1 MQTRSRKR
9 RLDHDRA
16 TAELRYLV
24 TIRELDQEG
33 LTLHAGAIAAFLTDA
48 VPFLRKAAAEA
59 LGNLHPD
66 KLVLHTGAIVGVLA
80 DAEYKVRYAA
90 IMTLRRLDHAAFTR
104 HADAIA
110 NLLIDANWLVR
121 SAAVVAL
128 GELHPEELVF
138 HTGAIVSILTDPE
151 ARVRMHAVETIC
163 RIDQAALTQHTN
175 AIAAL
180 LTDAVPFVRCAA
192 VKALGKLHPATLALH
207 TGAITDAIFDLLAD
221 GDWEIRLAAYRLID
235 PQDELGMLPPDA
247 LAWAISVVKDTV
259 LTERHVWVRDKAIRT
274 LRALKRKRARLHW
287 ATARVYR
294 VRRYGRFWYEDVVV
308 KLCAPGGVW
317 AERDRAAFEAEFI

>member
-16 TAELRYLV
+16 TALTNSDADVRYAALV
-24 TIRELDQEG
+24 TIRWLDQAA
-33 LTLHAGAIAAFLTDA
+33 LTLHAG
-48 VPFLRKAAAEA
+48 
-59 LGNLHPD
+59 
-66 KLVLHTGAIVGVLA
+66 
-80 DAEYKVRYAA
+80 
-90 IMTLRRLDHAAFTR
+90 
-104 HADAIA
+104 
-110 NLLIDANWLVR
+110 
-121 SAAVVAL
+121 
-128 GELHPEELVF
+128 
-138 HTGAIVSILTDPE
+138 
-151 ARVRMHAVETIC
+151 
-163 RIDQAALTQHTN
+163 

-207 TGAITDAIFDLLAD
+207 TGAVTDAIFDLLAD
-221 GDWEIRLAAYRLID
+221 GDWEIRLAAYRCID
-235 PQDELGMLPPDA
+235 PQDELSMLPPDA
-247 LAWAISVVKDTV
+247 LAWAISVAKDTV
-259 LTERHVWVRDKAIRT
+259 LTEMHVWVRDKAIRT

-287 ATARVYR
+287 AMARVYR